1 MTSESVFHSG
11 YVTLIGRPNVGKSTL
26 LNALLKQKVAA
37 VSPRPQTT
45 RKRQLG
51 ILTDDSTQI
60 IFIDT
65 PGIHKPHHKLGEFMN
80 DAATDTLLDAD
91 LILWVVDASEAPH
104 EEDFLIAN
112 RLTAIRADLPVVLV
126 LNKVDTLNAEQIAER
141 REKFAALY
149 PNARPIEISALTG
162 AGQSSLMD
170 LLVSSLPAGP
180 KYFPEDTVT
189 DLYERDIAADLIRE
203 AALVHLR
210 DEIPHAMAVR
220 IDEYLE
226 RGETGAKISATL
238 FVERDSQKG
247 IVIGKGGSMLKEI
260 GSTARKEIER
270 MSGRKVFL
278 DLRVKT
284 SLNWRNDPHALRL
297 FGFEIQNE
305 E

>member
-26 LNALLKQKVAA
+26 LNAILKQKVAA

-51 ILTDDSTQI
+51 ILTDDSAQI

-80 DAATDTLLDAD
+80 ESATDTLLDAD

-112 RLTAIRADLPVVLV
+112 RLTAIRADLPVILA

-141 REKFAALY
+141 REKFADLY

-260 GSTARKEIER
+260 GSTARKEIEH

>member
-220 IDEYLE
+220 IDDYLE

>member
-26 LNALLKQKVAA
+26 LNAILKQKVAA

-51 ILTDDSTQI
+51 ILTDDSAQI

-80 DAATDTLLDAD
+80 ESATDTLLDAD

-112 RLTAIRADLPVVLV
+112 RLTAIRADLPVILA

-141 REKFAALY
+141 REKFTALY

-170 LLVSSLPAGP
+170 LLISSLPAGP

>member
-26 LNALLKQKVAA
+26 LNAILKQKVAA

-51 ILTDDSTQI
+51 ILTDDSAQI

-80 DAATDTLLDAD
+80 ESATDTLLDAD

-112 RLTAIRADLPVVLV
+112 RLNAIRADLPVILA

-141 REKFAALY
+141 REKFTALY

-170 LLVSSLPAGP
+170 LLISSLPAGP

>member
-26 LNALLKQKVAA
+26 LNAILKQKVAA

-51 ILTDDSTQI
+51 ILTDDSAQI

-80 DAATDTLLDAD
+80 ESATDTLLDAD

-112 RLTAIRADLPVVLV
+112 RLTAIRADLPVILV